1 MTNGCLQFREE
12 RSSMGG
18 VVGEMAKESA
28 KERDER
34 IKRENVREERR
45 RDRERAYAMEKL
57 GAESKKSKAPAPPRL
72 NATRVHEAR
81 ELACA

>member
-1 MTNGCLQFREE
+1 MRFVHSRVPCDASPAQFRDE

-18 VVGEMAKESA
+18 VVGEIAKESA

-45 RDRERAYAMEKL
+45 RDRERAYAAGMQH
-57 GAESKKSKAPAPPRL
+57 AA
-72 NATRVHEAR
+72 
-81 ELACA
+81 